1 MQAKLPARVKI
12 NKITYWLAYRRVQI
26 EILVVGKEHL
36 LHLING
42 QTSQKCSASFQ
53 PFKFNGVAE
62 NLRWHAPKTWQLEI
76 HFRDAP
82 NGSVAHSKRFGNLTG
97 TFAHYTWLVLLRADH
112 VADSN
117 DSSRNMTVEI
127 RPVSTVPGYVVYHQT
142 RDVSGQSLFSWP
154 TCMLGFSTSL
164 SAPIRQQPVHLT
176 WVGQGTPVIWFSQL
190 P

>member
-1 MQAKLPARVKI
+1 MEKSYGCLNLKGRFCNSTSSIAMQAKLPARMKI

-112 VADSN
+112 VD
-117 DSSRNMTVEI
+117 DSSDVLRSSSWFW
-127 RPVSTVPGYVVYHQT
+127 PSTATLTSHN
-142 RDVSGQSLFSWP
+142 RSR
-154 TCMLGFSTSL
+154 LGNVATE
-164 SAPIRQQPVHLT
+164 
-176 WVGQGTPVIWFSQL
+176 
-190 P
+190 